1 MTLEDI
7 ARLCPAPEGWGNWYP
22 EMDLFDTCV
31 VGYVVEAKDG
41 AAQVRIKDISSSG
54 NAWNVSTFIRYK
66 SSSSWVVETDADL
79 PASYLR
85 ALQAVGLAP
94 DAEKEDMRRRLT
106 WTSEVP
112 TEPGGYLVQRLGRM
126 ELWSLRWSENQE
138 PSWHQE
144 RAGFPSAMR
153 ASNAFSSGS
162 RFLSL
167 SNLKETP
174 HG

>member
-112 TEPGGYLVQRLGRM
+112 TEAGAYAVTWANKIDSDVYGWTRFDGGTHPWQNDDGGRCTVA
-126 ELWSLRWSENQE
+126 E
-138 PSWHQE
+138 
-144 RAGFPSAMR
+144 MR
-153 ASNAFSSGS
+153 QHGA
-162 RFLSL
+162 RFLPL
-167 SNLKETP
+167 ANLKETR
-174 HG
+174 